1 MRWWWRVRGEVWQTV
16 KQWRQGD
23 DDMVSVRAS
32 FLQYAHFDKVP
43 CKVLQVFVEERSR
56 NVYQHWA

>member
-16 KQWRQGD
+16 KQWRQSD
-23 DDMVSVRAS
+23 DDVVSVRAS

-43 CKVLQVFVEERSR
+43 REVLQVFVEGSSR